1 MGFVEE
7 AIAFAAR
14 AHTGQLR
21 KKTGLP
27 FIWHPLAV
35 GRLLQDEGFPETVV
49 AAGILH
55 DTVEDTTV
63 SLAEVR
69 ERFGEDVAEIVD
81 GCTEPEHKTRPWE
94 ERKQHTIEFMRTA
107 PFEVRVVAAA
117 DKIDNLRAITA
128 ELGRVGEDV
137 WARFKRG
144 REKQAWYY
152 REVAKSI
159 RKNGEAAAIFDLL
172 DAEIARV
179 FGPK

>member
-1 MGFVEE
+1 MGLIEQ

-14 AHTGQLR
+14 AHEGQRR
-21 KKTGLP
+21 KKTELH

-35 GRLLQDEGFPETVV
+35 ARLLQDEGFPESVV
-49 AAGILH
+49 AAGVLH
-55 DTVEDTTV
+55 DTVEDTAV
-63 SLAEVR
+63 ALEEIR
-69 ERFGEDVAEIVD
+69 GLFGNEVAEIVD

-128 ELGRVGEDV
+128 DLGRVGEDV

-179 FGPK
+179 FGPE